1 MWQPSVS
8 GWGCKNLAEASFSAG
23 ALPLQSEAMSWATYE
38 LGLSSH
44 GDELLS
50 GQWRAVPLGQ
60 EPWAAALCVL
70 MGLVLV
76 AALWRGRR
84 YLAYRLRGLFTT
96 ERRFARTGD
105 FTAART
111 IPLLV
116 GLLVVGSIAAALLFA
131 EQFPFVGV
139 GQERWQLCLLC
150 MGLVAAG
157 MCAKLAVYG
166 LVGWTFL
173 EKSMRRGWLGA
184 YLLLTA
190 CMAVP
195 MYVVC
200 VANLRGLIGGAEVAV
215 CLLFLLILYE
225 IMLFYRL
232 QSNFPK
238 QFGIQVLVFLY
249 FCTLEIA
256 PLLAAGRFL
265 SILREV

>member
-1 MWQPSVS
+1 MWTPSAS
-8 GWGCKNLAEASFSAG
+8 GWACKGLAEASFSAG
-23 ALPLQSEAMSWATYE
+23 TWPFQAGDTGWPTYE
-38 LGLSSH
+38 LSLSSH

-50 GQWRAVPLGQ
+50 GQWRAVSLGQ
-60 EPWAAALCVL
+60 EPWAVGLCVL

-76 AALWRGRR
+76 VALWRGRR

-116 GLLVVGSIAAALLFA
+116 GLLLVGSVAAALLFV
-131 EQFPFVGV
+131 EQFPFVG
-139 GQERWQLCLLC
+139 GAMERWRLCLLC
-150 MGLVAAG
+150 VGLVAVG

-173 EKSMRRGWLGA
+173 EKSMRRRWLGA

-200 VANLRGLIGGAEVAV
+200 VANLRGLIGGAETSV

-232 QSNFPK
+232 QSNFPR
-238 QFGIQVLVFLY
+238 QFGTQVLAFLY
-249 FCTLEIA
+249 LCTLEIG

-265 SILREV
+265 STFSEV